1 MAQFYSIQ
9 EAANFL
15 QVDYKVVYRLVR
27 DGSIPSSRVGWQYRM
42 TQEDLNTYLNVQR
55 AVQRSQASGND
66 ERGKGG
72 ARGGVKNGN
81 GNGAAKCVPAGVTK
95 VKARQMEQNAI
106 NRFNQKV
113 REIGTLRHPI
123 SGKLLVV
130 EDWEAIYEKNE
141 DMEGLMAALNTAF
154 LDRVTL
160 ATTPRNTRVRY
171 TLAKGVSALALEL
184 RFLAHLNVI
193 CAEGADEQP
202 AGLEELMVV
211 LDELEQVYEEE
222 QSMQIA
228 GLASPTGWSQEAT
241 AYIAASEQG
250 SSYSHSHI
258 GVLLLDLRNEAL
270 IYDELNEKIAGFA
283 GLYRLA
289 TEQEDVSSL
298 EDKLQFDLLER
309 GGVILADFAASV
321 GVSEEL
327 AETAARRLVA
337 IGKYRLIDDADEG
350 AILVSV

>member
-9 EAANFL
+9 EAADYL

-55 AVQRSQASGND
+55 ARHRADVTGSD
-66 ERGKGG
+66 ERAGH
-72 ARGGVKNGN
+72 ANRNGN
-81 GNGAAKCVPAGVTK
+81 GNGAVKAALPGVQK
-95 VKARQMEQNAI
+95 LKARQMEQNGV

-113 REIGTLRHPI
+113 REIGTLRHPLTG
-123 SGKLLVV
+123 SLLVV
-130 EDWEAIYEKNE
+130 EDWEQIYEKSE
-141 DMEGLMAALNTAF
+141 DLDGLMVALNTAF

-160 ATTPRNTRVRY
+160 ATTPRNSRIRY
-171 TLAKGVSALALEL
+171 TLGKGADGLVLEL
-184 RFLAHLNVI
+184 RFLAHLSTI
-193 CAEGADEQP
+193 CKEGADDRP
-202 AGLEELMVV
+202 ASLEELLVV
-211 LDELEQVYEEE
+211 LDELEQRYETEK
-222 QSMQIA
+222 SMQIV

-241 AYIAASEQG
+241 DYIAPSEKG
-250 SSYSHSHI
+250 NSYSHSHI
-258 GVLLLDLRNEAL
+258 GVLLLDLRKETL
-270 IYDELNEKIAGFA
+270 IYDELNGQVAGFA

-298 EDKLQFDLLER
+298 EDKLQFDLIER
-309 GGVILADFAASV
+309 GGVILADFAARV

-337 IGKYRLIDDADEG
+337 IGKYRLIEDAEAG